1 MSINSINEM
10 LSGTIEKLRSLIDV
24 DSIVGKPIVTTD
36 NITIVPITK
45 VCFGFLTGG
54 GEVGGKKE
62 AEGNPSDP
70 FAGIGGGVSLMPIG
84 FLVVSGDGATIVKPK
99 GDNSDKWLD
108 ILQAGVKSI
117 LKKQ

>member
-10 LSGTIEKLRSLIDV
+10 LSSTIEKLRSLVDV
-24 DSIVGKPIVTTD
+24 DAIVGKPIVTAD

-54 GEVGGKKE
+54 GEIGSKKE
-62 AEGNPSDP
+62 VSEPSDP

-84 FLVVSGDGATIVKPK
+84 FLVVSSEGASIVKPK
-99 GDNSDKWLD
+99 GDNTDKWLD
-108 ILQAGVKSI
+108 ILQSGIKSI
-117 LKKQ
+117 LKK